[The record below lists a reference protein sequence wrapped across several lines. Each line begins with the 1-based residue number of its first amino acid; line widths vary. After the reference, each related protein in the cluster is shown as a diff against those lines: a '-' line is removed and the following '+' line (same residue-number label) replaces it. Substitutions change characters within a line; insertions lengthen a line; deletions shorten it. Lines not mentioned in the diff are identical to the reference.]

1 MYCVL
6 FGKNPASYYKV
17 YREWYMRSHGHDV
30 EISNLPFIRPSN
42 KNFIYD
48 PFSIDFDSPFDKFDY
63 EEFIQTQSHDS
74 KNLDNVFNF
83 ADQDPNVKKDGSFNF
98 ENFMKSIES
107 LSYSAMYSDDNSKKF
122 TFKPMTEQIKLNG
135 NKNLGKVKMPDY
147 PGQQSTASTI
157 RERTYLKLAQASVLA
172 RKNELGLILDIL
184 SSCLDVDPKQRPT
197 IQGLLNSPIF

>member
-1 MYCVL
+1 MFTNACLDSPFVPPEMIFSKFQDHTSAIDVWAFGMILYCVL

-63 EEFIQTQSHDS
+63 EEFIQSQSHES

-83 ADQDPNVKKDGSFNF
+83 AD
-98 ENFMKSIES
+98 
-107 LSYSAMYSDDNSKKF
+107 
-122 TFKPMTEQIKLNG
+122 
-135 NKNLGKVKMPDY
+135 
-147 PGQQSTASTI
+147 
-157 RERTYLKLAQASVLA
+157 
-172 RKNELGLILDIL
+172 
-184 SSCLDVDPKQRPT
+184 
-197 IQGLLNSPIF
+197 